1 MEQLTL
7 EDAARQW
14 HITRLSRSL
23 ERWRATELDRIL
35 PDEYARY
42 CATLAHLEGGGA
54 YVIRDVTEDLLKE
67 CAKGI
72 HASVMASDR
81 ATRIRRGQEATRKRG
96 RKEVMP
102 V

>member
-1 MEQLTL
+1 MKQLTL
-7 EDAARQW
+7 EDGARQW

-23 ERWRATELDRIL
+23 ERWRSTELDRIL

-42 CATLAHLEGGGA
+42 CATLAHLEAGGD

-81 ATRIRRGQEATRKRG
+81 ATRAHRAKETARKATRS
-96 RKEVMP
+96 
-102 V
+102 